1 MCVGQSLYKSGWW
14 DLFIAGDGSGVLRG
28 QVTSGSE
35 LTGVV
40 GILKYSTPCLI
51 GAN

>member
-1 MCVGQSLYKSGWW
+1 MCGTIIVQVGLVG
-14 DLFIAGDGSGVLRG
+14 FIYPGDGSGVLRG
-28 QVTSGSE
+28 QVISGSE